1 MKKSKKTSERIVAA
15 IRGAFRSNPRAFC
28 NIAEGTHAGSITM
41 TAEESVDS
49 ANLVVKAGA
58 NEGGFKIAGA
68 GDKPFGVCTDEG
80 AAGERLAVLLAG
92 CAESTVM
99 CRAAGS
105 IAAGATVYTAA
116 NGKVSATAGDGAY
129 KVGIALCSAASG
141 GTVEVDPRGF
151 GESAWQLYSCGVH
164 TWKSATS
171 VDKLECAELPT
182 DAVVIASVQTAGG
195 SEKTAKATVGET
207 GITFTLDAN
216 GTSGT
221 TKIAWIA
228 IRRN

>member
-1 MKKSKKTSERIVAA
+1 MKKSEKTPERIIAA
-15 IRGAFRSNPRAFC
+15 IRGAFRSNKRAFC
-28 NIAEGTHAGSITM
+28 NIAEGTHAGSMTM

-49 ANLVVKAGA
+49 ANLIVKAGT

-68 GDKPFGVCTDEG
+68 ADKPLGICTDEG
-80 AAGERLAVLLAG
+80 
-92 CAESTVM
+92 
-99 CRAAGS
+99 
-105 IAAGATVYTAA
+105 
-116 NGKVSATAGDGAY
+116 TAGDGAY

-171 VDKLECAELPT
+171 VDKLDCSGLPA
-182 DAVVIASVQTAGG
+182 DGVVIAAVQTAGG
-195 SEKTAKATVGET
+195 SEKTAKAAVTET

-221 TKIAWIA
+221 TKIAWVA
-228 IRRN
+228 IRKN